1 MASNYAN
8 IKILTEMYT
17 SVKDFW
23 IKFEMPIKASLN
35 DLNAANAT
43 LSANLIREEMQ
54 EFIDAKE
61 EVYRLDAIVDWL
73 YVSFGGMLGSGLNE
87 RQFDFV
93 RLHDQRG
100 MMELSASVIHAFEK
114 RPLPCCATIQMR
126 LPELCTALLVY
137 GMKTWRMFDAAF
149 YAVHDKNMKKVW
161 TTHELE
167 HYQKTFEYRSKKC
180 GPDQH
185 IVWRKHDGKLL
196 KPPSFQPANLRPFL
210 I

>member
-8 IKILTEMYT
+8 IKMLTEMYEA
-17 SVKDFW
+17 VKAFW

-35 DLNAANAT
+35 DLNAANAK

-61 EVYRLDAIVDWL
+61 EVDQLDAIIDWL
-73 YVSFGGMLGSGLNE
+73 YVSLGGMLGSGLSA

-126 LPELCTALLVY
+126 LPELCAALLVY
-137 GMKTWRMFDAAF
+137 GMKTWHNFDVAWAM
-149 YAVHDKNMKKVW
+149 VHDKNMSKVW
-161 TTHELE
+161 ILAEIAPICADRDFRIKCVTPN
-167 HYQKTFEYRSKKC
+167 EY
-180 GPDQH
+180 
-185 IVWRKHDGKLL
+185 IVWRKSDGKLL
-196 KPPSFQPANLRPFL
+196 KPPSFQPADLRPFL
-210 I
+210 A